1 MAVRG
6 AEAEDE
12 AFTTFITESQERSN
26 KMELQSAL
34 GKLMKTLSRL
44 ENKDKNHAKIPEVGH
59 YMIQIYRKLGDE
71 TTAREK
77 SLLLLLLNQ
86 SGLKLTP
93 QNKFL
98 LLDS

>member
-1 MAVRG
+1 MAGVRG

-12 AFTTFITESQERSN
+12 ALHHLYYRKSMKGPN

-44 ENKDKNHAKIPEVGH
+44 ENKDKNHAKIPEVRH

-71 TTAREK
+71 KTAREK
-77 SLLLLLLNQ
+77 ERELIAIAPES
-86 SGLKLTP
+86 KWAKAYAP
-93 QNKFL
+93 K
-98 LLDS
+98 